1 VSQDDQARAAAF
13 LENFDDSVELYETHA
28 AKQKLTLK
36 SKRKYLPSL
45 GLTEEGA
52 ESSAGDVGPLVF
64 RPLDGSRLHLMSHAS
79 DRETDQAAAD
89 DDEPVTMLS
98 GALPG
103 AYKRRQMVRTAVVED
118 APDGTSPSDGF
129 EFKES

>member
-1 VSQDDQARAAAF
+1 MFQDDQARAAAF

-52 ESSAGDVGPLVF
+52 ESNAGDVGPLVF
-64 RPLDGSRLHLMSHAS
+64 RPLDSSRLHLMSHAS

-89 DDEPVTMLS
+89 DDEPVVIDHAVGYAPCS
-98 GALPG
+98 VQKASIGAHSRG
-103 AYKRRQMVRTAVVED
+103 
-118 APDGTSPSDGF
+118 
-129 EFKES
+129 